1 MHLTIKG
8 RNIELTPALKQYA
21 SEKLGKVTKLFDQII
36 EITAILSVEKNP
48 SISNNQIAEVNIIL
62 KKGTIQAKEA
72 SENMYASIDLLV
84 DKIERQLRKHKTKL
98 ISKVKTSGTSI
109 REMSV
114 EETAIAETEA
124 EENLGEDIVRIDIV
138 NEEETV

>member
-8 RNIELTPALKQYA
+8 RNIELTSALKQYA
-21 SEKLGKVTKLFDQII
+21 SEKLSKVTKMFDQII

-48 SISNNQIAEVNIIL
+48 SINNNQIAEVNIIL

-84 DKIERQLRKHKTKL
+84 DKVERQLLKHKTKL
-98 ISKVKTSGTSI
+98 ISKAKTGVPSI
-109 REMSV
+109 REMSA
-114 EETAIAETEA
+114 EEVDSETEDK
-124 EENLGEDIVRIDIV
+124 LDEDIVLIDIV
-138 NEEETV
+138 QEEESV